1 MKPEQTAANEGM
13 EIAGLLNPPGDAEG
27 AGGAGD
33 AGDAGHAELARLLA
47 LERRN
52 LEATGGA
59 LREALDAKYVAM
71 RKDLTEVMSNV
82 ALFYAAGWEAAELGM
97 ALLDAYRVRSLR
109 AAGLQLTELA
119 ALLEPELAAVALLG
133 IAIGFVRDPSAGAL
147 QGERSLVL
155 LADRWRAQV
164 RRLQPQALRER
175 PAFFERPPRALV
187 WCLRHAQMLALA
199 ALDWRLSVAT
209 AGALLD
215 GMLALDLR
223 CAGERVSGRA
233 PTAEER
239 GQVAHDAHSFCY
251 LGLLRGFS
259 FFYGQSVLAAAAVHA
274 ARLVYGLEPAWTP
287 ALAERCQVADAGGLE
302 LCVRDL
308 VHAYHAQ
315 QSGRERECPRTPT
328 RTSGA

>member
-1 MKPEQTAANEGM
+1 M

-33 AGDAGHAELARLLA
+33 AGDGGHAELARLLA

-133 IAIGFVRDPSAGAL
+133 IAIGFVRDPSAG
-147 QGERSLVL
+147 
-155 LADRWRAQV
+155 DRK
-164 RRLQPQALRER
+164 
-175 PAFFERPPRALV
+175 
-187 WCLRHAQMLALA
+187 
-199 ALDWRLSVAT
+199 SV
-209 AGALLD
+209 
-215 GMLALDLR
+215 
-223 CAGERVSGRA
+223 V
-233 PTAEER
+233 
-239 GQVAHDAHSFCY
+239 
-251 LGLLRGFS
+251 
-259 FFYGQSVLAAAAVHA
+259 
-274 ARLVYGLEPAWTP
+274 
-287 ALAERCQVADAGGLE
+287 
-302 LCVRDL
+302 
-308 VHAYHAQ
+308 
-315 QSGRERECPRTPT
+315 
-328 RTSGA
+328 